1 MKITNDMV
9 KALLTRYTD
18 LRDSDEMLVAWIWK
32 TQVDQM
38 NYPQL
43 SADKFLQM
51 MAKGMFPSSETI
63 TRTRRKVQEE
73 NPELRGKKYYD
84 RQAKQEQ
91 VKKDLGYK
99 S

>member
-1 MKITNDMV
+1 MKITNDII
-9 KALLTRYTD
+9 KALLTQYTD
-18 LRDSDEMLVAWIWK
+18 LRDSDDMLVAWIWK
-32 TQVDQM
+32 TQVDKM

-73 NPELRGKKYYD
+73 NPELRGKKYNQ
-84 RQAKQEQ
+84 RQANQTK
-91 VKKDLGYK
+91 VKKDLGY
-99 S
+99 

>member
-1 MKITNDMV
+1 MKITNDII
-9 KALLTRYTD
+9 KALLTQYTD
-18 LRDSDEMLVAWIWK
+18 LRDSDDMLVAWIWK
-32 TQVDQM
+32 TQVDKM

-51 MAKGMFPSSETI
+51 MAKGMLPSSETI

-73 NPELRGKKYYD
+73 NPELRGKKYKE

-91 VKKDLGYK
+91 VKKDLGY
-99 S
+99 

>member
-1 MKITNDMV
+1 MKITNDII
-9 KALLTRYTD
+9 KALLTQYTD
-18 LRDSDEMLVAWIWK
+18 LRDSDDMLVAWIWK
-32 TQVDQM
+32 TQVDKM

-73 NPELRGKKYYD
+73 NPELRGKKYNE
-84 RQAKQEQ
+84 RQAKQSI
-91 VKKDLGYK
+91 VKKDLGY
-99 S
+99 

>member
-1 MKITNDMV
+1 MKITNDII
-9 KALLTRYTD
+9 KALLTQYTD
-18 LRDSDEMLVAWIWK
+18 LRDSDDMLVAWIWK
-32 TQVDQM
+32 TQVDKM

-73 NPELRGKKYYD
+73 TPELRGKKYNE
-84 RQAKQEQ
+84 RQAKQSV
-91 VKKDLGYK
+91 VKKDLGY
-99 S
+99 

>member
-1 MKITNDMV
+1 MKITNEMV

-43 SADKFLQM
+43 SADKFFQM

-63 TRTRRKVQEE
+63 TRTLRKVQEE
-73 NPELRGKKYYD
+73 NPELRGKKYNE

-91 VKKDLGYK
+91 VKKDLGY
-99 S
+99 

>member
-1 MKITNDMV
+1 MKITNDII
-9 KALLTRYTD
+9 KALLTQYTD
-18 LRDSDEMLVAWIWK
+18 LRDSDDMLVAWIWK
-32 TQVDQM
+32 TQVDKM

-73 NPELRGKKYYD
+73 NPELRGKKYNE
-84 RQAKQEQ
+84 RQAKQSV
-91 VKKDLGYK
+91 VKKNLGY
-99 S
+99 

>member
-1 MKITNDMV
+1 MKITNDII
-9 KALLTRYTD
+9 KALLTQYTD
-18 LRDSDEMLVAWIWK
+18 LRDSDDMLVAWIWK
-32 TQVDQM
+32 TQVDKM

-73 NPELRGKKYYD
+73 TPELRGKKYNE
-84 RQAKQEQ
+84 RQAKQSI

-99 S
+99 